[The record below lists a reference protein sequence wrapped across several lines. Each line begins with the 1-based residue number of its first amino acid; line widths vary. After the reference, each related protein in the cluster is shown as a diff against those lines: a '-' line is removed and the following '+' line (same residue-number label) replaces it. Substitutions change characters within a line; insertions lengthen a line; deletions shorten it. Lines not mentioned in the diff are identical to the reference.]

1 MRIAIGS
8 DHAGFHLKQDV
19 LEFVKELG
27 HEVADKGAAGTDSV
41 DYPDFARYVCAA
53 LIDGEADLG
62 ILVCG
67 TGLGMAIAANKV
79 PGIRAVTCSDTFSA
93 RCSRE
98 HNDANVLCLGE
109 RVIGAGVARDIVAAW
124 LATAFL
130 GGRHQRRVDKIHQIE
145 KEQLMGRRAPGGEE
159 NA

>member
-1 MRIAIGS
+1 LRIAIGS
-8 DHAGFHLKQDV
+8 DHAGFRLKQDV
-19 LEFVKELG
+19 LEFAKELG
-27 HEVADKGAAGTDSV
+27 HEVSDKGTTGTDSV
-41 DYPDFARYVCAA
+41 DYPDFARDVCAA
-53 LIDGEADLG
+53 ITGGQADLG

-98 HNDANVLCLGE
+98 HNDANVLCMGE
-109 RVIGAGVARDIVAAW
+109 RVIGAGVARDVVAAW
-124 LATAFL
+124 LAASFL
-130 GGRHQRRVDKIHQIE
+130 GGRHQRRVDKIAQIE
-145 KEQLMGRRAPGGEE
+145 RERLLGQHASGGKG